1 MWHNGLSINIS
12 LLTEIFT
19 VFFQNTKVL
28 RIIFDLFLI
37 EITLYLGDLVAK
49 IETIILRNCII

>member
-1 MWHNGLSINIS
+1 LWHNGLSINIS